1 MDKTGRNGIRIGD
14 LQLAGFKEKY
24 NTLKE
29 KHLGLI
35 KLHPEIEFDLEGEE
49 TKWFAALEELRSLS
63 FVDGEYFVN
72 EAIQDGK
79 NILAEGAQ
87 GSMLDIDFGT
97 YPYVTSSNTVTSG
110 VCNGLGIAPSKID
123 KVYGIAKAYCTRVG
137 SGPFPTE
144 LHDDVGEKLRR
155 IGKEF
160 GATTGR
166 PRRCGWIDLPQLS
179 YTVMVNGVTD
189 IIITKL
195 DVLDDFEKIM
205 YCDQYNVEGE
215 LTKKMPYDLCH
226 TDIDPMYKEAI
237 GWNQSL
243 DAITEYTD
251 LPLEAKS
258 YLDTL
263 QELLKTKISMVS
275 TGPERRKILEV

>member
-1 MDKTGRNGIRIGD
+1 MGD
-14 LQLAGFKEKY
+14 LTLSDFQEKY
-24 NTLKE
+24 DSLKE
-29 KHLGLI
+29 KHLRLI
-35 KLHPEIEFDLEGEE
+35 KLHPEIEFDLAGEE
-49 TKWFAALEELRSLS
+49 ERWFKALEELRSLS

-72 EAIQDGK
+72 EAIDAGK

-97 YPYVTSSNTVTSG
+97 YPFVTSSNTVTSG

-144 LHDDVGEKLRR
+144 LHDEVGEKLRK
-155 IGKEF
+155 IGLEF

-166 PRRCGWIDLPQLS
+166 PRRCGWIDIPQLA
-179 YTVMVNGVTD
+179 YTVMINGVTD

-195 DVLDDFEKIM
+195 DVLDDFSTIK
-205 YCDQYNVEGE
+205 YCDKYNVNGN
-215 LTKKMPYDLCH
+215 LTHKMPYDLCEK
-226 TDIDPMYKEAI
+226 DIIPVYQQVQ

-243 DAITEYTD
+243 DAVTDYSD
-251 LPLEAKS
+251 LPKEAKS
-258 YLDTL
+258 YLNIL
-263 QELLKTKISMVS
+263 QKLLKTRISMVS